1 MMHSFLRQHVHLQ
14 VLLLLLL
21 LHMVGGVGAHGV
33 SSSLHTNFL
42 WLLHMCRSYIHSLAA
57 AADLPALQ
65 AVGQDLQADAGL
77 VAASVAIYMLTVGL
91 GSLFW
96 GPMVGYI
103 LVLVQHN

>member
-1 MMHSFLRQHVHLQ
+1 MH
-14 VLLLLLL
+14 LLCTSTF
-21 LHMVGGVGAHGV
+21 VCKCCCCC
-33 SSSLHTNFL
+33 
-42 WLLHMCRSYIHSLAA
+42 CRYNHEIAAAAA

-103 LVLVQHN
+103 LVLVQHK